1 MINSFTIP
9 SFSSMIPWTR
19 SLPDI
24 GKSMGMRMVMDTG
37 KGKVA
42 DADAHANAHSDT
54 IAVEMWSCRSWSY
67 RYDVVP
73 YSSFQERKFTCSRY
87 HLKWRW

>member
-1 MINSFTIP
+1 M
-9 SFSSMIPWTR
+9 R
-19 SLPDI
+19 
-24 GKSMGMRMVMDTG
+24 MGMGDMGMGMVMVMGTG

-67 RYDVVP
+67 RHDVVP
-73 YSSFQERKFTCSRY
+73 FSIFQESKFTCSLS
-87 HLKWRW
+87 HLK